1 MIPQLAPFWGAAAT
15 GSVRLA
21 QALIGALAAAGYL
34 QPRGDG
40 VIDIA
45 VPTLLLLYLLGHVVN
60 LVLTRMATGSVH
72 ALASGAPVNLVILPW
87 SLLFFCLLTCA
98 FIGFSGWHRHA
109 HARRIVGLRLPWPTA
124 DTAVSG
130 VGSAMML
137 SSIPLMFSLRE
148 VSVPVILLMMRGGAL
163 CMAPIVDLTLG
174 RRIRWAS
181 ATALVLVAAGLAVA
195 LLRPGTGFRL
205 SALAWTAIALYNTG
219 YLLRIVVMTRVAK
232 RGDVVQTRQYYV
244 EEKIIAMPLA
254 LLTLASLVAI
264 GPGGHPEG
272 FAGLFEIQWSAPLLL
287 LVLAVGASLT
297 FVSVLAAVLLLGAQE
312 NSYCVP
318 LERAGGL
325 LSGFIAAWFI
335 HWIWNQ
341 PAPTFAELQGAVLL
355 LAAMV
360 LLLVVPRD
368 DAPGLVRVRGA
379 G

>member
-1 MIPQLAPFWGAAAT
+1 M
-15 GSVRLA
+15 
-21 QALIGALAAAGYL
+21 
-34 QPRGDG
+34 
-40 VIDIA
+40 
-45 VPTLLLLYLLGHVVN
+45 PTLLLIYLLGHVVN

-72 ALASGAPVNLVILPW
+72 SLASGVAANLAILPW
-87 SLLFFCLLTCA
+87 SLLFFCLFTCA
-98 FIGFSGWHRHA
+98 FIGVSGWHRHA
-109 HARRIVGLRLPWPTA
+109 RGRLIAGLRLPWPTA

-130 VGSAMML
+130 LGSAMML
-137 SSIPLMFSLRE
+137 TSIPLMFSLQE

-181 ATALVLVAAGLAVA
+181 AMALVLVAAGLAVA
-195 LLRPGTGFRL
+195 LLRPDTVFQL

-254 LLTLASLVAI
+254 LVTLASLVAV

-272 FAGLFEIQWSAPLLL
+272 FAGLFEIQWSASL
-287 LVLAVGASLT
+287 LVLVIAVGASLA

-335 HWIWNQ
+335 HWIWDQ
-341 PAPTFAELQGAVLL
+341 PAPTFMELQGAVLL

-368 DAPGLVRVRGA
+368 DAPGLARAPGA